1 MTTHFIAACKKLTKK
16 NKIFS
21 DLEIRHFVCHI
32 AGIFRSNWLKFLRVW
47 NKTKDVFFFRT
58 QYSRQKC
65 NWEKLLIVYM
75 TTAAVFITTMSHG
88 PNINQASFYFQ
99 GCYGQNIIW
108 VRVKVRLRSGVRV
121 RIRDSI
127 GLKVRVRFRVGFRL
141 GLELE
146 RRSLQYRP

>member
-16 NKIFS
+16 QN
-21 DLEIRHFVCHI
+21 
-32 AGIFRSNWLKFLRVW
+32 IFRLRDSSFCLPHCRNFSFKLVKISKSLEE
-47 NKTKDVFFFRT
+47 NKGRVFFRT

-65 NWEKLLIVYM
+65 NWGKTVNSLYD
-75 TTAAVFITTMSHG
+75 TAAVFITTMSHG

-141 GLELE
+141 
-146 RRSLQYRP
+146 R

>member
-1 MTTHFIAACKKLTKK
+1 M
-16 NKIFS
+16 N
-21 DLEIRHFVCHI
+21 V
-32 AGIFRSNWLKFLRVW
+32 
-47 NKTKDVFFFRT
+47 KTKRLTFQNTIQLSKMQLGKTVNSLYD
-58 QYSRQKC
+58 
-65 NWEKLLIVYM
+65 
-75 TTAAVFITTMSHG
+75 TAAVFTTTVSHG

-99 GCYGQNIIW
+99 GRYGQNIIW